1 MNPQSNVSMKKL
13 ALTPALSPR
22 RGRNGFRVL
31 AMVRRWICEWFGA
44 SMREPFFFF
53 NPSGSFGYSAAHGV
67 A

>member
-1 MNPQSNVSMKKL
+1 
-13 ALTPALSPR
+13 
-22 RGRNGFRVL
+22 
-31 AMVRRWICEWFGA
+31 MVRRWICEWFGA